1 MMTGGVHTGTKIRP
15 EAFQG
20 PCSPPLRYQV
30 GRNANPVS
38 IQRESAAACLTMCR
52 GGKDCMAMVN
62 PVPAWRREMRQT
74 CPTVANCA
82 TTQWDEF
89 PQCEVPRND

>member
-52 GGKDCMAMVN
+52 GGKECMAKVN
-62 PVPAWRREMRQT
+62 PVPAWRMQ
-74 CPTVANCA
+74 
-82 TTQWDEF
+82 
-89 PQCEVPRND
+89 